1 VIFRFDEAQMF
12 IPTRNRAAVGSCA
25 LLFSFGSIQGVR
37 ADEAEPDS
45 LESVVVTATRS
56 ERSIS
61 EIPES
66 VSVVSAQAIADT
78 PGEALDDILRR
89 SASVDLPNATSY
101 QLHPTAD
108 NISMRGLG
116 GIRALVLLDGV
127 PMNDPFFGYLQWSR
141 VPLELVKQVEIV
153 RGGGA
158 TLWGNYAMGGVINIR
173 TREPTAD
180 ELSLEGSDGSFNT
193 YRANAFGSYLLSD
206 TARVALSAG
215 RNHTDGFMQIGPDV
229 RGPVDVPTEFTSN
242 NAAFRGSVDL
252 TSSLKASA
260 HVDYFDNDQT
270 LQTRLSH
277 NAQHTWNYAG
287 SLQQD
292 LTKDAEL
299 TLTAFGSDSTFTTD
313 NTGGFDGIPENQAEF
328 LENVHRTPVK
338 DVGVSLVWSHAI
350 NWGWLRSYSMGTDY
364 HRIAGEDISDIFDE
378 TGTRVR
384 TDIGRGKQRF
394 WGGFVQASIKPV
406 EPLEILAS
414 LRYQSFHNF
423 DAFDGTPGG
432 LGNAP
437 SSSET
442 STDPRVSVRYSLTNT
457 FALRAAYY
465 KAFRAPTLDNL
476 YRAFSVPFGIFYAN
490 PELVPETL
498 KGGEVGFDVHV
509 SRLRTQVTA
518 YTNSID
524 NLITSRTLQFGELP
538 SGFFFG
544 TRNINAGK
552 ARSRG
557 IEFETQMDIAT
568 GWTAGVA
575 YTFADSRIT
584 SNALDLVSV
593 DRQIA
598 DVPQNRGSVS
608 VTYES
613 PFGLRITPQ
622 FRWLQSSYGDNDH
635 TFPVDAQHIVD
646 LSGSYSISKS
656 AEVFVHFEN
665 LFNAH
670 YIANNSGFNPPLRGT
685 PFTAVAGARVRL

>member
-1 VIFRFDEAQMF
+1 MF
-12 IPTRNRAAVGSCA
+12 ISTRNRATVGSCA
-25 LLFSFGSIQGVR
+25 LLISCCLIRGAE
-37 ADEAEPDS
+37 ADEMESDS
-45 LESVVVTATRS
+45 LASVVVTATRS
-56 ERSIS
+56 ERSID
-61 EIPES
+61 EVPES
-66 VSVVSAQAIADT
+66 VSVVTSQAIADT
-78 PGEALDDILRR
+78 PGQALDDILRR
-89 SASVDLPNATSY
+89 SPSVDLPNATSY

-141 VPLELVKQVEIV
+141 VPLELVNQVEIV

-173 TREPTAD
+173 TREPVTD
-180 ELSLEGSDGSFNT
+180 ELAFEASDGSFNT
-193 YRANAFGSYLLSD
+193 YRANAFGSYLFSD
-206 TARVALSAG
+206 SARVALSGG
-215 RNHTDGFMQIGPDV
+215 RNHTDGYMQIGPDV
-229 RGPVDVPTEFTSN
+229 RGPVDVPTAFTSN
-242 NAAFRGSVDL
+242 NAAFRGSVDV
-252 TSSLKASA
+252 TSSLKATA
-260 HVDYFDNDQT
+260 RVDYFDNDQT

-287 SLQQD
+287 SLQQ
-292 LTKDAEL
+292 AFSRNANL

-338 DVGVSLVWSHAI
+338 DVGVSLVWSHDI
-350 NWGWLRSYSMGTDY
+350 HWGWLRSYSMGADY

-378 TGTRVR
+378 TQTRVR

-394 WGGFVQASIKPV
+394 AGGFVQASIRPL

-432 LGNAP
+432 LGKAP
-437 SSSET
+437 DSAET
-442 STDPRVSVRYSLTNT
+442 STDPRISVRYSVNHA
-457 FALRAAYY
+457 FALRGAYY

-498 KGGEVGFDVHV
+498 RGGEVGFDVHV
-509 SRLRTQVTA
+509 AHLRTQVTA

-524 NLITSRTLQFGELP
+524 NLITSRTLQFDELP
-538 SGFFFG
+538 AGFFFG
-544 TRNINAGK
+544 TRNINAGT

-557 IEFETQMDIAT
+557 LELESQMDIAT
-568 GWTAGVA
+568 GWTAAVA

-584 SNALDLVSV
+584 DNPLDPISV

-598 DVPQNRGSVS
+598 DVPENRASVS
-608 VTYES
+608 VTYETHW
-613 PFGLRITPQ
+613 GLRITPQ

-635 TFPVDAQHIVD
+635 TLPVDAQHIFA
-646 LSGSYSISKS
+646 LSSSYSVNEF
-656 AEVFVHFEN
+656 AQVFVNIEN
-665 LFNAH
+665 LFNEH

-685 PFTAVAGARVRL
+685 PFTAVAGVRVRL

>member
-1 VIFRFDEAQMF
+1 MF
-12 IPTRNRAAVGSCA
+12 TPTRNRATLGSCV
-25 LLFSFGSIQGVR
+25 LLFSFLSSPVTR
-37 ADEAEPDS
+37 AADAAPDLES
-45 LESVVVTATRS
+45 DSPESVVVTATRS
-56 ERSIS
+56 ARSINDV
-61 EIPES
+61 PES

-78 PGEALDDILRR
+78 PGQALDDVLRR

-141 VPLELVKQVEIV
+141 VPLELVNQVEIV

-173 TREPTAD
+173 TREPVAD
-180 ELSLEGSDGSFNT
+180 ELAFDASGGSFGT
-193 YRANAFGSYLLSD
+193 YRANAFGSYRFSD
-206 TARVALSAG
+206 SARVALSAG
-215 RNHTDGFMQIGPDV
+215 HNHTDGFMQIGPDF
-229 RGPVDVPTEFTSN
+229 RGPVDVPTAFTSN

-252 TSSLKASA
+252 TPGLKATA
-260 HVDYFDNDQT
+260 HVDYFDNDQN
-270 LQTRLSH
+270 LQTRLSR
-277 NAQHTWNYAG
+277 NAQHTWNYSG
-287 SLQQD
+287 SLSQEFGKNAD
-292 LTKDAEL
+292 V
-299 TLTAFGSDSTFTTD
+299 TLTAFGSDSTFTT
-313 NTGGFDGIPENQAEF
+313 NNSGAFDGIPENQAEF
-328 LENVHRTPVK
+328 VENVHRTPVN
-338 DVGVSLVWSHAI
+338 DIGISLVWSHAI
-350 NWGWLRSYSMGTDY
+350 NLGWVRSYSVGTDY
-364 HRIAGEDISDIFDE
+364 HRIAGEDDSDIFDE
-378 TGTRVR
+378 TGARLR

-394 WGGFVQASIKPV
+394 WGGFIQTSL
-406 EPLEILAS
+406 EPLERLEILAS

-442 STDPRVSVRYSLTNT
+442 STDPRVSVRYSLTNA

-476 YRAFSVPFGIFYAN
+476 YRAFSVPAGIFYGN
-490 PELVPETL
+490 PELGPETL
-498 KGGEVGFDVHV
+498 KGREVGFDVHV
-509 SRLRTQVTA
+509 SHLRTRVTA
-518 YTNSID
+518 YTNDID
-524 NLITSRTLQFGELP
+524 NLITSRTLEFNELP
-538 SGFFFG
+538 PGFFFG

-557 IEFETQMDIAT
+557 IELETQMDIAT

-584 SNALDLVSV
+584 GNAPDPDSV
-593 DRQIA
+593 NRQIA
-598 DVPQNRGSVS
+598 DVPQNRASLS

-613 PFGLRITPQ
+613 PWGLRITPQ

-635 TFPVDAQHIVD
+635 TFPVDSQHIVD
-646 LSGSYSISKS
+646 LSASYSISKA
-656 AEVFVHFEN
+656 AEVFVHIEN
-665 LFNAH
+665 LFNEH
-670 YIANNSGFNPPLRGT
+670 YIANNSGFNPPFRGT

>member
-1 VIFRFDEAQMF
+1 MF
-12 IPTRNRAAVGSCA
+12 IPTRNRAALGSCA
-25 LLFSFGSIQGVR
+25 LLFTFLGSRGIR
-37 ADEAEPDS
+37 AAETAPDFDADPA
-45 LESVVVTATRS
+45 ESVVVTATRS
-56 ERSIS
+56 ARAINEV
-61 EIPES
+61 PES
-66 VSVVSAQAIADT
+66 VSVVGAQAIADT
-78 PGEALDDILRR
+78 PGQALDDILRR

-101 QLHPTAD
+101 QLHPTAN

-173 TREPTAD
+173 TRDPETD
-180 ELSLEGSDGSFNT
+180 ELAAEFSGGSFGT

-206 TARVALSAG
+206 SARVAVSAG

-229 RGPVDVPTEFTSN
+229 RGPVDVPTAFTSN
-242 NAAFRGSVDL
+242 NAAFRASTDL
-252 TSSLKASA
+252 TSSLKATA
-260 HVDYFDNDQT
+260 RVDYFDNDQT

-287 SLQQD
+287 SLQQQFLQSAD
-292 LTKDAEL
+292 L

-313 NTGGFDGIPENQAEF
+313 NTGGFAGIPENQAEF

-338 DVGVSLVWSHAI
+338 DVGISLAWSHPL
-350 NWGWLRSYSMGTDY
+350 NWGWLRSYSFGTDY
-364 HRIAGEDISDIFDE
+364 HRIAGEDVSDIFDE

-394 WGGFVQASIKPV
+394 WGGFAQTSIKPLDA
-406 EPLEILAS
+406 LEILAS
-414 LRYQSFHNF
+414 VRFQSFHNF
-423 DAFDGTPGG
+423 AAFDGTPGG

-437 SSSET
+437 DSSE
-442 STDPRVSVRYSLTNT
+442 SSVDPRVSVRYSLTSV

-465 KAFRAPTLDNL
+465 SAFRAPTLDNL

-490 PELVPETL
+490 PELVRESL
-498 KGGEVGFDVHV
+498 KGGEVGFDIHTA
-509 SRLRTQVTA
+509 RLRTQVTA

-524 NLITSRTLQFGELP
+524 NLITSRTLQFNELP
-538 SGFFFG
+538 PGFFFG

-557 IEFETQMDIAT
+557 LELETQVDVAT
-568 GWTAGVA
+568 GWTASVA
-575 YTFADSRIT
+575 YNFADSRIT
-584 SNALDLVSV
+584 ANALDPASV
-593 DRQIA
+593 DKQIA
-598 DVPQNRGSVS
+598 DVPQNRASVS
-608 VTYES
+608 VTYQS
-613 PFGLRITPQ
+613 PWGLRLTPQ

-635 TFPVDAQHIVD
+635 TLAVDAQHIVD
-646 LSGSYSISKS
+646 LSAAYSISKN
-656 AEVFVHFEN
+656 AEVFLHFEN
-665 LFNAH
+665 LFNER

-685 PFTAVAGARVRL
+685 PFTAIAGAKVRL

>member
-1 VIFRFDEAQMF
+1 MF
-12 IPTRNRAAVGSCA
+12 IPTRNRAALGSCA
-25 LLFSFGSIQGVR
+25 LLFAFLSTQSTR
-37 ADEAEPDS
+37 AADAAPDS
-45 LESVVVTATRS
+45 EADSVESVVVTATRS
-56 ERSIS
+56 ERSINDV
-61 EIPES
+61 PES

-78 PGEALDDILRR
+78 PGQALDDVLRR

-101 QLHPTAD
+101 QLHPTAN

-141 VPLELVKQVEIV
+141 VPLELVNQVEIV

-173 TREPTAD
+173 TREPVED
-180 ELSLEGSDGSFNT
+180 ELALEGSGGSFGT

-206 TARVALSAG
+206 SVRVAMSAG
-215 RNHTDGFMQIGPDV
+215 RNHTDGFMQIGPEI
-229 RGPVDVPTEFTSN
+229 RGPVDVPTAFTSN
-242 NAAFRGSVDL
+242 NAAFRASVDL
-252 TSSLKASA
+252 TPSLKATA
-260 HVDYFDNDQT
+260 RADYFDNDQT

-287 SLQQD
+287 SLRQE
-292 LTKDAEL
+292 LGKDADL

-328 LENVHRTPVK
+328 LENIHRTPVK
-338 DVGVSLVWSHAI
+338 DVGVSLAWSHTL
-350 NWGWLRSYSMGTDY
+350 NWGWLRSYSIGADY
-364 HRIAGEDISDIFDE
+364 HRIAGEDLSDIFDE
-378 TGTRVR
+378 TGARVR
-384 TDIGRGKQRF
+384 TDIGRGKQQF
-394 WGGFVQASIKPV
+394 WGGFAQTSIKPLDA
-406 EPLEILAS
+406 LEILGS
-414 LRYQSFHNF
+414 VRYQSFRNF

-437 SSSET
+437 ASSE
-442 STDPRVSVRYSLTNT
+442 SSVDPRVSVRYSLTNA

-465 KAFRAPTLDNL
+465 TAFRAPTLDNL

-490 PELVPETL
+490 PELVPENL
-498 KGGEVGFDVHV
+498 RGGEVGFDVHTA
-509 SRLRTQVTA
+509 RLRAQVTA

-524 NLITSRTLQFGELP
+524 NLITSRNLQFNELP
-538 SGFFFG
+538 DGFFFG
-544 TRNINAGK
+544 SRNINAGK

-557 IEFETQMDIAT
+557 FELETQVNISGSWSA
-568 GWTAGVA
+568 AAV

-584 SNALDLVSV
+584 TNALDPASI

-598 DVPQNRGSVS
+598 DVPQNRASVS
-608 VTYES
+608 VTYEA
-613 PFGLRITPQ
+613 PWGLRITPQ

-635 TFPVDAQHIVD
+635 TLPVDAQHLVD
-646 LSGSYSISKS
+646 LSAAYSISKR
-656 AEVFVHFEN
+656 AELFVHIEN
-665 LFNAH
+665 LFNEH

-685 PFTAVAGARVRL
+685 PFSAMAGARVRL

>member
-1 VIFRFDEAQMF
+1 MF
-12 IPTRNRAAVGSCA
+12 TPTRNRATLGSCA
-25 LLFSFGSIQGVR
+25 LLFSFLSSPGTR
-37 ADEAEPDS
+37 AADAAPDLES
-45 LESVVVTATRS
+45 DSPESVVVTATRS
-56 ERSIS
+56 ARSINDV
-61 EIPES
+61 PES

-78 PGEALDDILRR
+78 PGQALDDVLRT

-141 VPLELVKQVEIV
+141 VPLELVNQVEIV

-173 TREPTAD
+173 TREPVAD
-180 ELSLEGSDGSFNT
+180 ELAFDASGGSFGT
-193 YRANAFGSYLLSD
+193 YRANAFGSYLFSD
-206 TARVALSAG
+206 SARVALSAG
-215 RNHTDGFMQIGPDV
+215 RNHTDGFMQIAPDV
-229 RGPVDVPTEFTSN
+229 RGPVDVPTAFTSN
-242 NAAFRGSVDL
+242 NAAFRGSANL
-252 TSSLKASA
+252 TPSLEATA
-260 HVDYFDNDQT
+260 RVDYFDNDQN

-277 NAQHTWNYAG
+277 NAQHTWNYSG
-287 SLQQD
+287 SLSQEFGKNAD
-292 LTKDAEL
+292 V
-299 TLTAFGSDSTFTTD
+299 TLMAFGSDSTFTT
-313 NTGGFDGIPENQAEF
+313 NNSGAFAGVPENQAEF
-328 LENVHRTPVK
+328 VENVHRTPVN
-338 DVGVSLVWSHAI
+338 DVGISLVWSHAI
-350 NWGWLRSYSMGTDY
+350 NWGWVRSYSVGTDY
-364 HRIAGEDISDIFDE
+364 HRIAGEDDSDIFDE
-378 TGTRVR
+378 TGARLR

-394 WGGFVQASIKPV
+394 LGAFIQTSL
-406 EPLEILAS
+406 EPLEHLEILAS

-442 STDPRVSVRYSLTNT
+442 STDPRVSVRYSLTNA

-476 YRAFSVPFGIFYAN
+476 YRAFSVPAGIFYAN

-509 SRLRTQVTA
+509 SHLRTRVTA
-518 YTNSID
+518 YTNDID
-524 NLITSRTLQFGELP
+524 NLITSRTLEFNELP
-538 SGFFFG
+538 PGFFFG

-557 IEFETQMDIAT
+557 IELETQMDIAT
-568 GWTAGVA
+568 GWTAGAA

-584 SNALDLVSV
+584 GNALDPDSV
-593 DRQIA
+593 NRQIA
-598 DVPQNRGSVS
+598 DVPQNRASLS

-613 PFGLRITPQ
+613 PWGLRITPQ

-635 TFPVDAQHIVD
+635 TFPVDSQHIVD
-646 LSGSYSISKS
+646 LSASYSISKA
-656 AEVFVHFEN
+656 AEVFVHIEN
-665 LFNAH
+665 LFNEH
-670 YIANNSGFNPPLRGT
+670 YIANNSGFNPPFRGT

>member
-1 VIFRFDEAQMF
+1 MF
-12 IPTRNRAAVGSCA
+12 IPTRNRAALGSCA
-25 LLFSFGSIQGVR
+25 LLFSFLSSQSTR
-37 ADEAEPDS
+37 AAEAAPDAAADS
-45 LESVVVTATRS
+45 VESVVVTATRS
-56 ERSIS
+56 ARSINDV
-61 EIPES
+61 PES

-78 PGEALDDILRR
+78 PGQALDDILKH

-101 QLHPTAD
+101 QLHPTAN

-141 VPLELVKQVEIV
+141 VPLELVNQVEIV

-173 TREPTAD
+173 TREPVAD
-180 ELSLEGSDGSFNT
+180 ELAMEASGGSFGT
-193 YRANAFGSYLLSD
+193 YRANAFGSYRFSD
-206 TARVALSAG
+206 SARVALSAG

-229 RGPVDVPTEFTSN
+229 RGPVDVPTAFTSN
-242 NAAFRGSVDL
+242 NAALRVSADL
-252 TSSLKASA
+252 TSSLKATA
-260 HVDYFDNDQT
+260 RVDYFDNDQT

-287 SLQQD
+287 SLQQELAKGAD
-292 LTKDAEL
+292 L

-313 NTGGFDGIPENQAEF
+313 NTGGFAGIPENQAEF
-328 LENVHRTPVK
+328 LENVHRTPVQ
-338 DVGVSLVWSHAI
+338 DVGVSLAWSHTLD
-350 NWGWLRSYSMGTDY
+350 WGWLRSYSVGADY
-364 HRIAGEDISDIFDE
+364 HRIAGEDLSDIFDE
-378 TGTRVR
+378 TGVRVR

-394 WGGFVQASIKPV
+394 WGGFAQTSIKPLDA
-406 EPLEILAS
+406 LEILAS
-414 LRYQSFHNF
+414 VRYQSFHNF

-437 SSSET
+437 DSSE
-442 STDPRVSVRYSLTNT
+442 SSVDPRVSVRYSLTNV

-465 KAFRAPTLDNL
+465 TAFRAPTLDNL

-490 PELVPETL
+490 PELVPENL
-498 KGGEVGFDVHV
+498 KGGEVGFDVHTA
-509 SRLRTQVTA
+509 RLRAQVTA

-524 NLITSRTLQFGELP
+524 NLITSRTLQFNELP

-557 IEFETQMDIAT
+557 LEFETQVDIAT

-584 SNALDLVSV
+584 TNALDPASV
-593 DRQIA
+593 DQQIA
-598 DVPQNRGSVS
+598 DVPQNRASIS

-613 PFGLRITPQ
+613 PWGLRVTPQ

-635 TFPVDAQHIVD
+635 TLAVDAQHLVD
-646 LSGSYSISKS
+646 LSAAYAISKS
-656 AEVFVHFEN
+656 AEVFVGIEN
-665 LFNAH
+665 LFNEH

-685 PFTAVAGARVRL
+685 PFTAMAGARVRL